1 MTKNRIT
8 LVDGR
13 STRTPKDSIDAFKEL
28 QFIAQTFKVNLRYA
42 INDIH
47 TIIIEWTDRDDL
59 LEELQSS
66 IYKIRN
72 VQNFMIAFQ
81 SNRSSIE
88 TATYVFTAAMWSIVI
103 DGNIRI
109 NEKQEFLGFVQVSL
123 TTYDDSTRWEL
134 RELEVSDEIKKLL

>member
-59 LEELQSS
+59 LEELQAS

>member
-1 MTKNRIT
+1 M
-8 LVDGR
+8 
-13 STRTPKDSIDAFKEL
+13 

-59 LEELQSS
+59 LEELQAS

>member
-28 QFIAQTFKVNLRYA
+28 QFIAQTFKVDLRYA

-59 LEELQSS
+59 LEELQAS

-72 VQNFMIAFQ
+72 VQNFIIAFQ

>member
-1 MTKNRIT
+1 MTKNRII

-28 QFIAQTFKVNLRYA
+28 QFIAQTFKVDLRYA

-59 LEELQSS
+59 LEELQAS

-88 TATYVFTAAMWSIVI
+88 TATYFFTAAMWSIVI

>member
-8 LVDGR
+8 LIDGR
-13 STRTPKDSIDAFKEL
+13 STRTLKDSINAFRDLEL
-28 QFIAQTFKVNLRYA
+28 IADKYKINVRYA

-59 LEELQSS
+59 MEELQAR

-72 VQNFMIAFQ
+72 AQNFLISFESDMPGT
-81 SNRSSIE
+81 E
-88 TATYVFTAAMWSIVI
+88 TATYIFTAAMWSIVV

-109 NEKQEFLGFVQVSL
+109 NEKKEFLGFVQVSL
-123 TTYDDSTRWEL
+123 TTYDKSTRWEL

>member
-28 QFIAQTFKVNLRYA
+28 QFIAQTFKVDLRYA

-59 LEELQSS
+59 LEELQAS